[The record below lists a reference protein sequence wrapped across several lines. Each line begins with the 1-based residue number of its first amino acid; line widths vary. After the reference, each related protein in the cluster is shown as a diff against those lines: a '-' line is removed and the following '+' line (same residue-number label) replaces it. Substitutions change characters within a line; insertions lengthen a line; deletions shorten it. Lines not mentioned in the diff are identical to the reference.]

1 MFTNISHIGIAVKN
15 LTESVDNFKKLFN
28 QDDVHFETVEDQK
41 VNLAFLDVRG
51 VHIELLEPSS
61 LDSPISKF
69 LENRGE
75 GIHHLS
81 FEVDDIE
88 KELSRLKKE
97 GVRLI
102 DETPKV
108 GAGGKLIAFIH
119 PKSTNGVLIELSQKK
134 YFITSPDFDEPLKD
148 FEE

>member
-28 QDDVHFETVEDQK
+28 QDDVQFETVEDQK
-41 VNLAFLDVRG
+41 VKVAFLDVSG
-51 VHIELLEPSS
+51 VHIELLEPTSS
-61 LDSPISKF
+61 DSPISKF
-69 LENRGE
+69 LEKRGE

-88 KELSRLKKE
+88 KELSRLKQE

-102 DETPKV
+102 DEKPKV

-134 YFITSPDFDEPLKD
+134 
-148 FEE
+148 